1 VIANLKELYNK
12 QANGFD
18 RGFYKLLAKVDYNY
32 EDINKLVKYHNMTRK
47 EDKQISTKT
56 KRLRERK

>member
-32 EDINKLVKYHNMTRK
+32 EDINKL
-47 EDKQISTKT
+47 ISQVSQYDS
-56 KRLRERK
+56 KRRQTNFYKN

>member
-1 VIANLKELYNK
+1 MSVIANLKELYNK

-32 EDINKLVKYHNMTRK
+32 EDINKLVKYHNMT
-47 EDKQISTKT
+47 
-56 KRLRERK
+56 

>member
-1 VIANLKELYNK
+1 MSVIANLKELYNK

-32 EDINKLVKYHNMTRK
+32 EDINKL
-47 EDKQISTKT
+47 ISQVSQYDSK
-56 KRLRERK
+56 KRQTNFYKN